1 MALALLLLRLW
12 GASLRSWRV
21 EERERG
27 AKSLNYLHFER
38 LNPSLRHLTAL
49 ACGTA
54 AAHTAHIERVNFAL
68 NFTRG
73 IKAEVHWGGC
83 NIKYVRRKTM
93 GFGFSG
99 VCFFLLEFWMKIE
112 IISVSFFLQTFP
124 LSHYTIIFF
133 FFSSVGPFRL
143 HFLFANVF
151 FLLRALTRTWNLRAH
166 APHFRSATVTSVG
179 SERELFGAR
188 RDHNLNILEY

>member
-27 AKSLNYLHFER
+27 AKSLNYLHFEK

-54 AAHTAHIERVNFAL
+54 AAAHIERVNFAL

-112 IISVSFFLQTFP
+112 IISVFSFFFAN
-124 LSHYTIIFF
+124 
-133 FFSSVGPFRL
+133 FSSL
-143 HFLFANVF
+143 ALYNN
-151 FLLRALTRTWNLRAH
+151 FLLLLLGGPPSDFIFYLPMFFPSQGTYENLKLTSTCSALSQRGRNFCREWKRI
-166 APHFRSATVTSVG
+166 VWG
-179 SERELFGAR
+179 SPRP
-188 RDHNLNILEY
+188 